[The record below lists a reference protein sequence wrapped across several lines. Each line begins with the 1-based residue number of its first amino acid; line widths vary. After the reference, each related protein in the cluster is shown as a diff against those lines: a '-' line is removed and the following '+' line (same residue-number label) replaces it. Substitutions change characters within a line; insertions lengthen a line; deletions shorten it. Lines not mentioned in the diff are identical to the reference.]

1 MFRVLADSDFVCDVH
16 CTVFSFVS
24 FYRSNRITTFW
35 PEAKP
40 FAKIL
45 GQIHKVKVMGWKM
58 SDAKRP
64 LPTRGHRVTLRKRLT
79 SPAPGPV
86 LSHLQR
92 GHGQ

>member
-16 CTVFSFVS
+16 CTVFSLVS

-58 SDAKRP
+58 SV
-64 LPTRGHRVTLRKRLT
+64 TRSGRCQPEVTCST
-79 SPAPGPV
+79 T
-86 LSHLQR
+86 
-92 GHGQ
+92 